1 MACTF
6 AIRPPTGRGITW
18 GRQRSA
24 ALFLAA
30 AVAVLPAA
38 PAVMRAA
45 AHAEGSSSVIVIK
58 AAGAAG
64 AQAEA
69 AVRAAGGTVERELG
83 IIHGF
88 SARVPASSVP
98 ALDHAPGVASVSPDR
113 TVHAETNTYS
123 PTTDPGSLYNVTKAT
138 GAQQYWGAGYTGA
151 GVGVALIDSGVAPVD
166 GLTSAGKV
174 VNGPDLSWESQNPS
188 FAYLDTYGHGTHMAG
203 IIAGRA
209 NAAVPGAY
217 VNDSTDFVGMA
228 PDAHLV
234 SVKVADSHGTT
245 DVSQVIAA
253 VDWVVQHRNDNGLNI
268 RVINLSYG
276 TDTAQS
282 YTIDPLAY
290 AAEQAWNAGVFVVA
304 AAGNGGFT
312 DVQTSSLL
320 DPAYDPNIMAV
331 GASDTTVTPATVA
344 SFSSTGNAARFP
356 DLVAP
361 GAHVVS
367 LRDPGSY
374 IDQTYA
380 STGAVTSTLFRGSGT
395 SQATAVLSGA
405 AALVIQQRPSITPNQ
420 LKALLDTT
428 ASPLRGMTPQQQGRG
443 ELDLSKALTAPVPG
457 NPETSTPS
465 SGTGSLDASRGSE
478 HPMANGVALSGDQ
491 DIFGHAFN
499 SAAIAP
505 LEATGSTWSGGT
517 WNGSTW
523 SGSTWSGSTWSGSTW
538 SGSTWSGSTWSGST
552 WSGSTWSGSTWSSCG
567 WNGSTWS
574 GSTWSGSTWS
584 SCAWNGSTWS
594 GSTWSGSTWSG
605 STWSG
610 STWSGS
616 TWSDDAWADA
626 SWS

>member
-64 AQAEA
+64 ARAEA

-98 ALDHAPGVASVSPDR
+98 ALNHAPGVASVSPDR
-113 TVHAETNTYS
+113 AVRPESGTYS
-123 PTTDPGSLYNVTKAT
+123 PTTDQGSLYNVTKAT

-151 GVGVALIDSGVAPVD
+151 GVGVALIDTGVVPVD
-166 GLTSAGKV
+166 GLTSSGKV

-188 FAYLDTYGHGTHMAG
+188 FTYLDTYGHGTHMAG

-209 NAAVPGAY
+209 NAAVPGSY

-228 PDAHLV
+228 PDARLV
-234 SVKVADSHGTT
+234 NVKVADSHGTT

-253 VDWVVQHRNDNGLNI
+253 IDWVVQHRNDNGLNI

-276 TDTAQS
+276 TDGPQN
-282 YTIDPLAY
+282 YTVDPLAY
-290 AAEQAWNAGVFVVA
+290 AAEQAWNAGIFVAA
-304 AAGNGGFT
+304 AAGNGGSNP
-312 DVQTSSLL
+312 QTSSLL

-331 GASDTTVTPATVA
+331 GAADTTVTPATVA
-344 SFSSTGNAARFP
+344 AFSSTGNADRSP
-356 DLVAP
+356 DMVAP

-367 LRDPGSY
+367 LRNPGSY

-380 STGAVTSTLFRGSGT
+380 STGAVTSSLFRGSGT
-395 SQATAVLSGA
+395 SQATAVMSGA
-405 AALVIQQRPSITPNQ
+405 AALVIQQRPTITPSQ
-420 LKALLDTT
+420 LKALLG
-428 ASPLRGMTPQQQGRG
+428 ASATPLQGMTPQQQGHG
-443 ELDLSKALTAPVPG
+443 ELDLSKALTASVPAT
-457 NPETSTPS
+457 PTASPS
-465 SGTGSLDASRGSE
+465 SGTGSLEASRGSE
-478 HPMANGVALSGDQ
+478 HPVRNGVALAGERDV
-491 DIFGHAFN
+491 FGHAFS
-499 SAAIAP
+499 SA
-505 LEATGSTWSGGT
+505 GSTWSGGA

-523 SGSTWSGSTWSGSTW
+523 SGGAWN
-538 SGSTWSGSTWSGST
+538 GSTWSGSTWSGST

-616 TWSDDAWADA
+616 TWSGSTWSDYAWADA

>member
-6 AIRPPTGRGITW
+6 AIRPPKGRGITW
-18 GRQRSA
+18 GRQRSV
-24 ALFLAA
+24 ALFLVA
-30 AVAVLPAA
+30 AVAALPAG
-38 PAVMRAA
+38 PALMRAA
-45 AHAEGSSSVIVIK
+45 AHTETSSSVIVIR

-88 SARVPASSVP
+88 TARVPASSVP
-98 ALDHAPGVASVSPDR
+98 ALDRAPGVASVSPDR
-113 TVHAETNTYS
+113 AIHPEASSYS
-123 PTTDPGSLYNVTKAT
+123 PTTDQGSLYNVTKAT

-151 GVGVALIDSGVAPVD
+151 GVGVALIDTGVVPVD

-174 VNGPDLSWESQNPS
+174 VNGPDLSFESQNPS
-188 FAYLDTYGHGTHMAG
+188 LTYLDTYGHGTHMAG

-209 NAAVPGAY
+209 NAAVPGSY

-228 PDAHLV
+228 PDARLV

-253 VDWVVQHRNDNGLNI
+253 IDWVVQHRNDNGMNI

-276 TDTAQS
+276 TDGAQS
-282 YTIDPLAY
+282 YTVDPLAY
-290 AAEQAWNAGVFVVA
+290 AAEQAWNAGVFVAA
-304 AAGNGGFT
+304 AAGNGGSNP
-312 DVQTSSLL
+312 QTSSLL

-331 GASDTTVTPATVA
+331 GAADTTVTPATVA
-344 SFSSTGNAARFP
+344 AFSSTGNGARSP
-356 DLVAP
+356 DIVAP
-361 GAHVVS
+361 GAHIVS

-374 IDQTYA
+374 VDQTYS
-380 STGAVTSTLFRGSGT
+380 STGAVTPSLFRGSGT
-395 SQATAVLSGA
+395 SQATAVMSGA
-405 AALVIQQRPSITPNQ
+405 AALVIQQHPNITPNQ
-420 LKALLDTT
+420 LKALLATT
-428 ASPLRGMTPQQQGRG
+428 ATPIQQQGPG
-443 ELDLSKALTAPVPG
+443 ELSLAKALSAPVPG
-457 NPETSTPS
+457 SANTPAPS

-478 HPMANGVALSGDQ
+478 HPVLNGIALTGERDV
-491 DIFGHAFN
+491 FGHAFN
-499 SAAIAP
+499 SA
-505 LEATGSTWSGGT
+505 GSTWSGGT

-523 SGSTWSGSTWSGSTW
+523 SDGAWNGSTW

-584 SCAWNGSTWS
+584 SCGWNGSTWS

-616 TWSDDAWADA
+616 TWSDLAWANA
-626 SWS
+626 TWS